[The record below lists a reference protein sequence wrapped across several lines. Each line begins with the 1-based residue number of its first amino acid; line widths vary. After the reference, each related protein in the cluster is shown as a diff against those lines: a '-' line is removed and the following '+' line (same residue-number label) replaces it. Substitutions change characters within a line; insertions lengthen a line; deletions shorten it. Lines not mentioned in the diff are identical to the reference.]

1 LFSKEEQNA
10 LLLLMLW
17 LNLTGLSILKPYLMV
32 WNALQNSQRLRAED
46 LSSDEYRYWVEGDF
60 FVMQGAVTF
69 QVIKSNR

>member
-46 LSSDEYRYWVEGDF
+46 LASDEHRYWVEGDF